1 MSFFGKFNSESLKNA
16 ALAAKNKLEASA
28 NELGAKATE
37 IASNTSVALQ
47 TFDYEATKE
56 ALTDKAKKISESAS
70 DLAKTSVETVK
81 NIDYSDVKA
90 SATEK
95 LTRLGSDLT
104 EMKDKA
110 AEAIEQFD
118 FDAAKE
124 SASTTARESI
134 SKVNQYFVST
144 FELDKSTF
152 EVVRDIRGKLPTPA
166 NTIDEIFQQCRDEA
180 LRRAI
185 AAFMLGDILDQKSQA
200 KYDKLTDSYD
210 VYRKTRQDSF
220 GNYGHAKPDK
230 DTPDGTVFRNDYN
243 PDDPLVYERSRGT
256 NVSVDHFTSRKEI
269 FSSLLLKIG
278 LTDEQ
283 LGEVVNNPGNL
294 KFMHRSLNSQKNDMD
309 VYEWLDKHSRPHPTE
324 EGKLIVTVGKDKT
337 EHVIDKK
344 AVDEM
349 YAESKS
355 VIRQGQIQA
364 VKEIGAT
371 MAITGATMAAQQIV
385 GLIVVETIDVFM
397 DELRRIKLVSNAGII
412 EEMKSSRDRISEA
425 LNKRFEERQI
435 WSRAKSIGLEA
446 GVSGALSVIPQILIS
461 LIVKIPSFAYAIIRE
476 STLSV
481 VRAVRVLSSDEPDK
495 LSALQ
500 VILMGAT
507 SAVAGIYVQR
517 VISQGIAGVP
527 MLNQFNTQVSAV
539 LSGLMITG
547 IPLAAIYTFDQ
558 NKATLVLKL
567 KEITSSS

>member
-1 MSFFGKFNSESLKNA
+1 MSFFGKFSSESLKNA
-16 ALAAKNKLEASA
+16 ALAAKNKLETSA

-56 ALTDKAKKISESAS
+56 ALTDKAKIISESAS

-81 NIDYSDVKA
+81 NIDYSDIKA
-90 SATEK
+90 SATAK

-124 SASTTARESI
+124 SASATARESI

-180 LRRAI
+180 LRRTI

-243 PDDPLVYERSRGT
+243 PDEPLVYERSRGT

-500 VILMGAT
+500 VILMGAA

-567 KEITSSS
+567 KEITSPS